1 MVARL
6 RNRKG
11 RIIAWSILSV
21 VWLGGLAVQLIALN
35 WMITDFMPKE
45 GDELLTRAVVGQ
57 RMLRNIAFLQT
68 VAYFVALVLAT
79 AVLFL
84 IAELTMFTKHD
95 LLVNLW
101 DRVQAL
107 EQSQTVS
114 TNSQQPQGPDVRD
127 RPSADG

>member
-21 VWLGGLAVQLIALN
+21 VCLGGLAVQLIALN